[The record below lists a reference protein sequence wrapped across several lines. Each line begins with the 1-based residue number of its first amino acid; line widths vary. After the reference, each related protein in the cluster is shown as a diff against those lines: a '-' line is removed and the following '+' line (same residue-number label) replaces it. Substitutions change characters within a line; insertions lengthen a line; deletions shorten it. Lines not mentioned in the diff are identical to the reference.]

1 MLTRQE
7 LEGKWKQIKGQI
19 RERWGEF
26 SDDDFQQVKGDAE
39 KLVGVLQQKT
49 GQSRREIEAFLDKA
63 AHDGQAAVQQVT
75 ENARNL
81 ADAAGR
87 KIQEGYDT
95 ASKKVQAGFETASKS
110 LQDGYQAAEAQLEAG
125 YDEAKQMVRSRPLES
140 VIAAFGAGI
149 ISGVVVSLLLRSNH
163 RA

>member
-19 RERWGEF
+19 RERWGQL

-39 KLVGVLQQKT
+39 KLVGVIQEKT
-49 GQSRREIEAFLDKA
+49 GQSRREIEAFLDQA
-63 AHDGQAAVQQVT
+63 IRDGQGAVQQVA
-75 ENARNL
+75 EGARQL
-81 ADAAGR
+81 TDAAGR

-95 ASKKVQAGFETASKS
+95 ASRSLHDTYEYAG
-110 LQDGYQAAEAQLEAG
+110 DQLNAG
-125 YDEAKQMVRSRPLES
+125 YTEARQMVKSRPMES

-149 ISGVVVSLLLRSNH
+149 VSGVVISLMLRPGH
-163 RA
+163 RS